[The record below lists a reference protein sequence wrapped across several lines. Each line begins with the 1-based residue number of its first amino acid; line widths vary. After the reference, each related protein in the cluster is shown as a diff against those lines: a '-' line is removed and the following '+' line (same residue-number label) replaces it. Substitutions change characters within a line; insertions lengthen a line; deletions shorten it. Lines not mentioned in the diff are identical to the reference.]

1 MNDPYESIKP
11 TCPYCKLASLWHQSY
26 YAHLKL
32 KSLACTTN
40 DIILYPSYRS
50 LLCTDVWYFCC
61 SLIKG
66 FVKINSNFWFQLM
79 VREMEIHFF
88 FSKATWQNTPFWLQ
102 TSFID
107 DIIIGI
113 LFVIEW
119 GAICVYSTTGLLAQ
133 DLRHNV
139 LKTCVWC
146 FLVCGHF
153 SFLQVIAISKTI
165 SCQGAAVLLLFV
177 QVVDNS
183 FAITYF

>member
-1 MNDPYESIKP
+1 MVKGHKVYPLWPKANPLNDPYGSIKP
-11 TCPYCKLASLWHQSY
+11 KCPYCQLASLWG
-26 YAHLKL
+26 
-32 KSLACTTN
+32 
-40 DIILYPSYRS
+40 RS
-50 LLCTDVWYFCC
+50 LLCTDVWYFCYF
-61 SLIKG
+61 LIKG
-66 FVKINSNFWFQLM
+66 FVKLNPNFWFQLM